1 MLNQGVRRRMK
12 KEGLVKFEVGQEAEL
27 KSFLTGYRG
36 AWFKFKIIDIFWK
49 QNKIKLKYL
58 NYDDGSIS
66 DIYKLEADSLSLS
79 LPQSL
84 CYGRV
89 TYLVGIQTEKI
100 YDVPPYFRR
109 LNASNKQL
117 MIRPCYPRMYD
128 KNTVPSVISEVCV
141 VTNGPWKVEDLVDSF
156 DEGCFWSGRVTKV
169 LSEDKVQIEYPLPPA
184 GEGKEDETYDA
195 FCKDLRPTL
204 VWSQEE
210 GWILPTMDGRT
221 AGDAQLIFPSQ
232 QGTDSEKEEIDDA
245 AVVGDSPLDAYGTGT
260 SNGTGTSLDSL
271 VEGETEIQNSEAM
284 DAAVCEDVKTD
295 DLESIDRISIMGVQ
309 ESNAAAAAAAFE
321 KGIDYTINLNIM
333 HEETLEAPILDL
345 EELTNKV
352 KWLKRILHSH
362 QPPSTYSEREEANDA
377 EQVGDSPLDAYGT
390 GTSNDT
396 RISLD
401 SLVEGET
408 EMQSSEAMDVAVCE
422 DVKMDDLESIDSISI
437 IGVQESNAAAAF
449 EKGIDYIVDLN
460 IMHEETPE
468 APILDLEELANK
480 IRWIKSIL
488 HSHQSPSTDSEKE
501 EVDDAEAVGDSPLDA
516 YGNGTSNGTGISLD
530 SLVEGETKIQK
541 AMDAAVCKDV
551 KMDDLESV
559 ESNAAATAAAFEE
572 GIEYRI
578 DLNIMH
584 EETREAP
591 IVDLEELANKVRWLK
606 RILHSH
612 QPPSNDTTPW
622 KFS

>member
-1 MLNQGVRRRMK
+1 MK
-12 KEGLVKFEVGQEAEL
+12 KEGLAKFEVGQEAEL

-58 NYDDGSIS
+58 NYDD
-66 DIYKLEADSLSLS
+66 
-79 LPQSL
+79 
-84 CYGRV
+84 
-89 TYLVGIQTEKI
+89 GIQTEKI

-321 KGIDYTINLNIM
+321 KD
-333 HEETLEAPILDL
+333 
-345 EELTNKV
+345 
-352 KWLKRILHSH
+352 
-362 QPPSTYSEREEANDA
+362 YSENLQERYVRDLLWRSW
-377 EQVGDSPLDAYGT
+377 VGRA
-390 GTSNDT
+390 DT
-396 RISLD
+396 
-401 SLVEGET
+401 
-408 EMQSSEAMDVAVCE
+408 QCASS
-422 DVKMDDLESIDSISI
+422 
-437 IGVQESNAAAAF
+437 
-449 EKGIDYIVDLN
+449 
-460 IMHEETPE
+460 
-468 APILDLEELANK
+468 
-480 IRWIKSIL
+480 
-488 HSHQSPSTDSEKE
+488 
-501 EVDDAEAVGDSPLDA
+501 DA
-516 YGNGTSNGTGISLD
+516 YGNRYTSNGTG
-530 SLVEGETKIQK
+530 
-541 AMDAAVCKDV
+541 
-551 KMDDLESV
+551 KMDGTIS
-559 ESNAAATAAAFEE
+559 
-572 GIEYRI
+572 
-578 DLNIMH
+578 
-584 EETREAP
+584 
-591 IVDLEELANKVRWLK
+591 
-606 RILHSH
+606 
-612 QPPSNDTTPW
+612 
-622 KFS
+622 